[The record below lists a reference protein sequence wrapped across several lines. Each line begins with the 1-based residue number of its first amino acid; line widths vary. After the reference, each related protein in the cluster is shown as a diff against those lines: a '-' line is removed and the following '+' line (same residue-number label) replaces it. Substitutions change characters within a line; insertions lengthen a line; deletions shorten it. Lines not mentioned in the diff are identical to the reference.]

1 MNKLLEVKEF
11 SIVLKNDKSIVVK
24 RLNFDLEAGGSLILL
39 GQSGSGKTLTCK
51 SILGVLG
58 TQFASAGE
66 IRFEGQSLL
75 NIPAKMRQ
83 SIYGRQIAMIAQNP
97 MTAFDPS
104 AKIGRQMEETLRIHT
119 KLSHTERH
127 AKCLQA
133 LNAAGLTREE
143 VVMESYPF
151 TLSGGMLQRVMI
163 ALALMMDVQLIVADE
178 PTTALDVEHRNVI
191 VDTFIRLRKRGVAV
205 LLVTHDFMV
214 AARFGGRLLVM
225 NGGEIVED
233 GSVDSILKNPQH
245 TYTKNLLSA
254 SRLSLYGR
262 EEV

>member
-1 MNKLLEVKEF
+1 MSKLLEVKDF
-11 SIVLKNDKSIVVK
+11 SITLIKDKSIIVK
-24 RLNFDLEAGGSLILL
+24 HLNFDLDAGSSLILL

-58 TQFASAGE
+58 TSFAPTGE

-75 NIPAKMRQ
+75 NLPTKMQQ
-83 SIYGRQIAMIAQNP
+83 SVYGKQIAMIAQNP

-119 KLSHTERH
+119 KLCRTERH

-133 LNAAGLTREE
+133 LSDAGLTREE
-143 VVMESYPF
+143 TVMDSYPF

-163 ALALMMDVQLIVADE
+163 ALALMMDAQLIVADE
-178 PTTALDVEHRNVI
+178 PTTALDVEHRNAT
-191 VDTFIRLRKRGVAV
+191 VDTFIRLRECGVAV

-214 AARFGGRLLVM
+214 ATRFGGRLLVM
-225 NGGEIVED
+225 NDGEIVED
-233 GSVDSILKNPQH
+233 GLVDSILKNPRH
-245 TYTKNLLSA
+245 PYTKELLSA

-262 EEV
+262 GEV